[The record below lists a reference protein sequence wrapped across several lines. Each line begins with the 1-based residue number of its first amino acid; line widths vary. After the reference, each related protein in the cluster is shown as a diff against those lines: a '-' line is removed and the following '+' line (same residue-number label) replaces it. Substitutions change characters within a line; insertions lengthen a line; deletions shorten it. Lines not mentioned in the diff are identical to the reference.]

1 MRTTRSLAATLLAL
15 TALTALAAG
24 IARGGAEVRAPRA
37 QLPLAAQPIS
47 QAAAR
52 ELYLQACASCH
63 GADGD
68 GSSRGPTLIGV
79 GPASVDFMLT
89 TGRMPFAGQAG
100 EQAKRKP
107 VAFSEEQIA
116 GLVDYVVGLSGEGPV
131 GPAIPVVHTHQDL
144 LARGHELF
152 IGNCAA
158 CHGAT
163 GQGGA
168 VGGGA
173 LAPPLRQA
181 TSLQVV
187 EAMLVGP
194 GQMPIFDLPQ
204 QDLDAVAT
212 YVDYLQTAP
221 DPGGFSIGGIGPV
234 PEGFVGWVLGA
245 GLLLV
250 TVYLIGRD
258 WHRSAVGGDGD

>member
-1 MRTTRSLAATLLAL
+1 MRTSRSLAATLLVL
-15 TALTALAAG
+15 TALMALMAG
-24 IARGGAEVRAPRA
+24 IAQGSAEVRAPRA
-37 QLPLAAQPIS
+37 TLPAAAEPIS

-52 ELYLQACASCH
+52 DLYLQACASCH
-63 GADGD
+63 GADGG
-68 GSSRGPTLIGV
+68 GSARGPTLIGV
-79 GPASVDFMLT
+79 GPAAVDFMLT
-89 TGRMPFAGQAG
+89 TGRMPFAGQPR

-107 VAFSEEQIA
+107 VAFTEDQIV
-116 GLVDYVVGLSGEGPV
+116 GLVEYVVGLSGEVPV
-131 GPAIPVVHTHQDL
+131 GPPIPSVQTDAEL

-152 IGNCAA
+152 IGNCAP

-173 LAPPLRQA
+173 LAPPLGQA
-181 TSLQVV
+181 TSVQVV

-194 GQMPIFDLPQ
+194 GQMPIFHLPE

-258 WHRSAVGGDGD
+258 WHRSGIGEEGR

>member
-1 MRTTRSLAATLLAL
+1 M
-15 TALTALAAG
+15 
-24 IARGGAEVRAPRA
+24 
-37 QLPLAAQPIS
+37 
-47 QAAAR
+47 
-52 ELYLQACASCH
+52 
-63 GADGD
+63 
-68 GSSRGPTLIGV
+68 IGV

-89 TGRMPFAGQAG
+89 TGRMPFAGQPRQ
-100 EQAKRKP
+100 QAKRKP
-107 VAFSEEQIA
+107 VALSDEQIA
-116 GLVDYVVGLSGEGPV
+116 GLVDYVVGLSGPRPAGPPI
-131 GPAIPVVHTHQDL
+131 PAVHTDENL
-144 LARGHELF
+144 LARGHEVF
-152 IGNCAA
+152 IGNCAP

-173 LAPPLRQA
+173 LAPPLGQA
-181 TSLQVV
+181 TSVQVV

-204 QDLDAVAT
+204 RDLDAVAT
-212 YVDYLQTAP
+212 YVDYLQSAP

-234 PEGFVGWVLGA
+234 AEGFVGWVLGA

-258 WHRSAVGGDGD
+258 WHRSRIGEDGQ